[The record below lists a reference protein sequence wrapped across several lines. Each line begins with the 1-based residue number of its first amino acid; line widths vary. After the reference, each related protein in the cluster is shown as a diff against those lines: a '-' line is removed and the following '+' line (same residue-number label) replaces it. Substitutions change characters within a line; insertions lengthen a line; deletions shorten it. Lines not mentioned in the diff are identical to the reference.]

1 MAELIRTLT
10 LRDVVL
16 LIIGAVIGSG
26 IFIVPG
32 AVLRSVDASVGVA
45 LLVWVFGG
53 ILSLL
58 GALTYGEL
66 SARNPKA
73 GGLYNYIRDG
83 FGSLPAFVY
92 GWTMF
97 FVIGNGATATLA
109 SAFSAYLN
117 QIFALTPVLSKLISI
132 LMIAFVTLIN
142 VRGARCSSDVQNWT
156 TAMKVSAILIM
167 SVALFVLGRNST
179 HLYTKLWPDS
189 WTIATFSSAGVAMI
203 GVLWAYEG
211 WQFAT
216 FSGSEVIQPERNYP
230 RAFLAGLLVLIFIY
244 LTANLSYV
252 SALGPAAANTDSI
265 AASAVSAVVGGWA
278 GKIVAAAILISIFSA
293 ANSIALTLPRVF
305 YAMAKDRLFFGKLA
319 EVHPHFRTPVLAI
332 VAGSLWA
339 IILTLTGTFQQ
350 LFTYVV
356 FGGWIFY
363 ALAAASIFHLRT
375 RPIETKSG
383 YRVPGYPYTPI
394 VFILAAAAL
403 VINTIIRQP
412 LESIA
417 GLIIIATGIPAY
429 FFWYRKRLASQE
441 GSAGV
446 PPA

>member
-1 MAELIRTLT
+1 MAELVRTLT
-10 LRDVVL
+10 LRDLVL

-32 AVLRSVDASVGVA
+32 AVLRSVEGSVGVA

-66 SARNPKA
+66 SARNPNA

-92 GWTMF
+92 GWTLF

-109 SAFSAYLN
+109 SAFSAYLS
-117 QIFALTPVLSKLISI
+117 QIVSLNLVFSKIISV
-132 LMIAFVTLIN
+132 LMIVVVTLVN
-142 VRGARCSSDVQNWT
+142 VRGTRRSSDLQNWT
-156 TAMKVSAILIM
+156 TAIKVSAILFM
-167 SVALFVLGRNST
+167 SAVLLLLGRNST
-179 HLYTKLWPDS
+179 HLYTNLWPDS
-189 WTIATFSSAGVAMI
+189 WGLATFSSAGVAMI

-216 FSGSEVIQPERNYP
+216 FSGSEVIYPARNYP

-244 LTANLSYV
+244 LIANLSYV
-252 SALGPAAANTDSI
+252 SALGRSAANTDSV
-265 AASAVSAVVGGWA
+265 AASAVSALAGAWA
-278 GKIVAAAILISIFSA
+278 GKIVAVAILISIFSA
-293 ANSIALTLPRVF
+293 GNSIPLTVPRVF
-305 YAMAKDRLFFGKLA
+305 YAMAKDRLFFEKLA
-319 EVHPHFRTPVLAI
+319 EVHPQFRTPVFAI

-363 ALAAASIFHLRT
+363 ALAAASIFPLRKHSVQT
-375 RPIETKSG
+375 GSG
-383 YRVPGYPYTPI
+383 YSVPGYPFTPI
-394 VFILAAAAL
+394 LFILAAAAL

-412 LESIA
+412 RESVA
-417 GLIIIATGIPAY
+417 GLIIIATGVPAY
-429 FFWYRKRLASQE
+429 LFWYRKIKKKI
-441 GSAGV
+441 
-446 PPA
+446 